1 MGNGFFD
8 ANASAARAAHRRRT
22 GATAFFHDAD
32 VRSGRAA
39 ALHPDLD
46 TRRKPRRESRDVPG
60 KEAATPVVFAID
72 VTGSMGAIAQYL
84 IDDAHK
90 LMRLIDQGK
99 VVTDPQLC
107 AMAIGDA
114 TCDRAPVQIGEFEA
128 DDKLFEAQL
137 GKIFREG
144 GGGGQTKESYELF
157 LWYGANNVDMD
168 CWDKRREK
176 GFFFVMGDEAPYP
189 TVNREFLSHYFGA
202 SVQRDIPTKDVAR
215 QLQER
220 FHVYC
225 LRPGGTSNFGDRKVK
240 GAWLDILPPEHV
252 IDVEN
257 WEHIVPMIAG
267 LISAVS
273 GDPVDHVAVA
283 MTDSGFDANA
293 VKFVTRAIVPVAGS
307 AGRTAVGALPPKSG
321 VAGALRRLF

>member
-1 MGNGFFD
+1 MGAGVFD
-8 ANASAARAAHRRRT
+8 SNASAARAAYRRRT
-22 GATAFFHDAD
+22 GTSAFTHDAD
-32 VRSGRAA
+32 VRAGRAA

-60 KEAATPVVFAID
+60 KEVATPVVFGID
-72 VTGSMGAIAQYL
+72 VTGSMGAIAQYI

-90 LMRLIDQGK
+90 LMKLINQGK

-137 GKIFREG
+137 AKIYREG

-157 LWYGANNVDMD
+157 LWYGVHRMD
-168 CWDKRREK
+168 TDAWDRRRQK
-176 GFFFVMGDEAPYP
+176 GFFFIMGDEAPYP
-189 TVNREFLSHYFGA
+189 TVKREFLNHYFNAG
-202 SVQRDIPTKDVAR
+202 VQGDIPIKTVAR
-215 QLQER
+215 ELQEK

-225 LRPGGTSNFGDRKVK
+225 LRPGGTAHFNDAKVK
-240 GAWLDILPPEHV
+240 GAWLNILPAENV

-267 LISAVS
+267 IISAVA
-273 GDPVDHVAVA
+273 GDPGDDLAVA
-283 MTDSGFDANA
+283 MRDSGFDAAA
-293 VKFVTRAIVPVAGS
+293 VDFVTHAIVPMHGTAPRAATGTVAPP
-307 AGRTAVGALPPKSG
+307 RALPG
-321 VAGALRRLF
+321 LFRRLF